1 MTVTEKPST
10 NENRTVYIVAGI
22 VVVALMIIALLT
34 FRSGKESQQAEQK
47 ANQLI
52 TALTAAGARA
62 PSQEQVVRLLGD
74 DGGAVCDD
82 PSGSLRKGILLG
94 QLMNGAAGPG
104 MRPIIADK
112 RVVKGQLARPARST
126 ALTSVPR
133 FQEFVDSLNLSDTV
147 KG

>member
-1 MTVTEKPST
+1 MTVTQKSST
-10 NENRTVYIVAGI
+10 NENRTVYIVSGI

-34 FRSGKESQQAEQK
+34 FRSGKESEQAEQM

-104 MRPIIADK
+104 MRPVIADK
-112 RVVKGQLARPARST
+112 RVVRGQLLVLQIYCPDE
-126 ALTSVPR
+126 LPR
-133 FQEFVDSLNLSDTV
+133 FQEFVDRLNLSDTAT
-147 KG
+147 G

>member
-1 MTVTEKPST
+1 MTVTQKSST

-22 VVVALMIIALLT
+22 VVVALTIIALLT
-34 FRSGKESQQAEQK
+34 FRSGKESEQAEQK

-104 MRPIIADK
+104 MRPVIADK
-112 RVVKGQLARPARST
+112 RVVRGQLLVLQIYCPDE
-126 ALTSVPR
+126 LPR
-133 FQEFVDSLNLSDTV
+133 FQEFVDRLNLSDTAT
-147 KG
+147 G